1 MRLTEL
7 RRRIDIA
14 ADKFEFKYRAQG
26 NSYII
31 DNIQNLKIA
40 ANELIKI
47 GLLEKKGFW
56 EKVLFADYDS
66 IQQGTSDFHVV
77 LREAEALTK
86 SISMLKHWAAQNIPL
101 DEEPDYINIKFP
113 KVKDFDQ
120 LSKVSDQL
128 RLAFSQ
134 VVCEYEGGQLE
145 IVRFEQGSLWGVVKV
160 GTAAMLV
167 AGLVWS
173 GAVIS
178 KKILECRHS
187 YEVYR
192 NASARNDL
200 LKELQKLAEAQIN
213 NLIELEAKA
222 LQDEHFGKENAE
234 QLERIKNSI
243 RNISDLI
250 LKGTEIQPALVAP
263 ENVQNLFPDFTK
275 LPLIESKVK
284 KLPQHD

>member
-26 NSYII
+26 NSCII

-40 ANELIKI
+40 VNELIKI

-56 EKVLFADYDS
+56 EEVLFSDYVS
-66 IQQGTSDFHVV
+66 IQKGPAEFNLILQEAGT
-77 LREAEALTK
+77 LTK
-86 SISMLKHWAAQNIPL
+86 SISMLKHWATQNIPL
-101 DEEPDYINIKFP
+101 DEEPDYVNIKLP
-113 KVKDFDQ
+113 KIKDFDQ

-145 IVRFEQGSLWGVVKV
+145 IVRFEQGSLWVVVEV

-200 LKELQKLAEAQIN
+200 LKELQKLAEVQVN
-213 NLIELEAKA
+213 NMIELEAKA

-250 LKGTEIQPALVAP
+250 LKGTEIQPALAAP

-284 KLPQHD
+284 KLPQHN